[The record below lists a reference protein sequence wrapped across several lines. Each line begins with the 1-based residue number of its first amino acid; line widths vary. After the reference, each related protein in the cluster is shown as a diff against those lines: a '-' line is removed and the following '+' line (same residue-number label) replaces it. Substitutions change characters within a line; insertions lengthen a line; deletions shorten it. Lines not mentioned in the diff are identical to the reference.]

1 MLNGLQENLR
11 DIVIIAKKELR
22 HCFRD
27 SHVLIYTVFI
37 PLVLYPLA
45 LVGLSE
51 YMLWRQ
57 GLSETSPLRIAFY
70 KNGIEKIPEL
80 VEVAKKTKK
89 VVVVES
95 SNPDADLKAKKLECI
110 VDGSPVPK
118 DIRILVNPGS
128 DRFMETR
135 IQLLTLSFEASTLA
149 TQEAIKKSGQPK
161 QIATVFEQVTKNV
174 GTVGGKKGKQD
185 DMEMTMFSTTIVLV
199 GFYAYTLMIIAIGAI
214 YPALAAFT
222 EEAEKKTKFTTY
234 LLPVER
240 SSIVTGKFIAV
251 SIMSFL
257 SGMINLFS
265 MGTVAFYFFTR
276 MPFLEKMFGFAAN
289 QFSVANVLLLLFI
302 LVISIL
308 LIAATFT
315 LIAASAKSF
324 KEAQNISSIVLMFVT
339 IMPLISI
346 LPGWSLSITTA
357 LIPVLNMVLTS
368 KAIITDTLN
377 PLIFSLTLLVNFF
390 LTAILLHFSQII
402 FWGREPGSQRVSR
415 KAPPAVPG
423 SEATPR

>member
-1 MLNGLQENLR
+1 M
-11 DIVIIAKKELR
+11 IIARKELR

-80 VEVAKKTKK
+80 VEVARKNKKI
-89 VVVVES
+89 VIVES
-95 SNPDADLKAKKLECI
+95 ADPDADLKAKKLECI

-135 IQLLTLSFEASTLA
+135 IQLLTLSFEASTRA

-161 QIATVFEQVTKNV
+161 EIATVFGQVTKNV
-174 GTVGGKKGKQD
+174 GTVGGKKGNQD
-185 DMEMTMFSTTIVLV
+185 DMEMTMFSTTVVLV

-257 SGMINLFS
+257 SGMINLLS

-276 MPFLEKMFGFAAN
+276 IPALEKMFGFAAN
-289 QFSVANVLLLLFI
+289 QFSIANVLLLIFI
-302 LVISIL
+302 LIISIF

-324 KEAQNISSIVLMFVT
+324 KEAQNVSSIVLMFVT
-339 IMPLISI
+339 LLPLISV
-346 LPGWSLSITTA
+346 LPGWSLNITTA
-357 LIPVLNMVLTS
+357 IVPVLNMVLTS
-368 KAIITDTLN
+368 KAIITDSLN
-377 PLIFSLTLLVNFF
+377 PLMFAIALIVNLYVTAMLLY
-390 LTAILLHFSQII
+390 FSQII
-402 FWGREPGSQRVSR
+402 FWDREPSS
-415 KAPPAVPG
+415 KPISKKTPPAVPTG
-423 SEATPR
+423 EATPR